1 MGMAE
6 DVESKMSKFKNEF
19 FAEAEK
25 QVMEFFPNKV
35 TELDEMSKG
44 EMFSMSTMSKI
55 SVKLN
60 IPVPDPV
67 LINSHEVNPPLKKRK
82 VDENDSIQGTKVL
95 GLPEGS
101 VPCNHHILAMV
112 ATLKPSICTLIDKCN
127 LIKMWVQL
135 SIPKIEDGNNFG
147 VSVQEDTLS
156 EIRQVESEAASYLDQ
171 VSRYYITR
179 GKIVSKVAKYPHVE
193 DYRQTITEL
202 DEKEFISL
210 RLVLLELR
218 NHYSSLYD
226 LITKN
231 LEKIKKP
238 RGSNTDSMY

>member
-1 MGMAE
+1 MVMDAGKMA
-6 DVESKMSKFKNEF
+6 DFKDNF
-19 FAEAEK
+19 FSEAEK
-25 QVMEFFPNKV
+25 QVMEYFPKKV
-35 TELDEMSKG
+35 TELDEMSKSD
-44 EMFSMSTMSKI
+44 MFSMSKMNSV

-60 IPVPDPV
+60 IPVPDP
-67 LINSHEVNPPLKKRK
+67 LIFNSSEVNQPTKKRK
-82 VDENDSIQGTKVL
+82 IEENDSIPGSKVL
-95 GLPEGS
+95 CLPNGT
-101 VPCNHHILAMV
+101 VPCNTYILSMV
-112 ATLKPSICTLIDKCN
+112 ETLKPSICTLIDKCN

-171 VSRYYITR
+171 ISRYFITR
-179 GKIVSKVAKYPHVE
+179 GKIVSKVAKYPHVD
-193 DYRQTITEL
+193 DYRQTVKEL

-238 RGSNTDSMY
+238 RGSNTDTMY